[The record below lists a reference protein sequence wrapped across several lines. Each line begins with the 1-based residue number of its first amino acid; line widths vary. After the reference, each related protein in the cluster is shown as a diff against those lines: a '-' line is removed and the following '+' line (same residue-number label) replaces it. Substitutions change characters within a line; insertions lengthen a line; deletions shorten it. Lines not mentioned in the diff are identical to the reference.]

1 MKIDVLGDR
10 QRSCFVTGES
20 GMERKPSGLRYDRSH
35 LTSPS
40 RAPGNKTDLT
50 EEGELERESVDAG
63 ALLKTC
69 NG

>member
-35 LTSPS
+35 LTEGLETSPS

-50 EEGELERESVDAG
+50 EEGELE
-63 ALLKTC
+63 
-69 NG
+69 